1 MKRMKITTKAS
12 GGVLAELFESC
23 ETANEIWKKLPFE
36 GSINTWGE
44 EIYFEI
50 PVKMEVKNGYVC
62 EENNCEVH
70 STAK

>member
-1 MKRMKITTKAS
+1 MKRMKIITKAS
-12 GGVLAELFESC
+12 GGVLAELFESSK
-23 ETANEIWKKLPFE
+23 TAGEIWKKLPFE
-36 GSINTWGE
+36 GTVNTWGE

-50 PVKMEVKNGYVC
+50 PMKMEVKDGYVC